1 MVTVNINS
9 FDIASARVGPED
21 VTDVL
26 VVCQRHIRPQ
36 HIVVY
41 KVHSRLYVPI
51 HVESVYVY
59 HLRPN
64 QRYKHE
70 PETSH
75 RHAL

>member
-26 VVCQRHIRPQ
+26 VVCERHIRPQ

-41 KVHSRLYVPI
+41 KVHSRL
-51 HVESVYVY
+51 
-59 HLRPN
+59 
-64 QRYKHE
+64 
-70 PETSH
+70 
-75 RHAL
+75 